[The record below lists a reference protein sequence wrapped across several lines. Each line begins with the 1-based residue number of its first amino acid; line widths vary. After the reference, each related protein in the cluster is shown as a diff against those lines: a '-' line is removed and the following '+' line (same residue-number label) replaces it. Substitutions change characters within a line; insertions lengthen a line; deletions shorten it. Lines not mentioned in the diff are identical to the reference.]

1 MSKRT
6 SLVVLALIIPLAF
19 MLSCSEDETTGPEGE
34 SFGMGDAIA
43 VVIDSILDD
52 EVPAGSQYRCIR
64 MSNSLPEG
72 SVIEE
77 GAPHQLPLA
86 GVEQT
91 STVAMEAIEESY
103 FFLLD
108 LAPATF
114 YTHPVKYILVDKN
127 SNITVAPAGWWPVIN
142 GETPEQFLVAEPDE
156 AFIIASNVNIKTNPS
171 LPPEYYYGPIAK
183 QYKEGFIV
191 VEGLMRTEALYSDA
205 YNTYTNGMNF
215 FEAYKGSEDILT
227 GIVESTADEVLD
239 KIDYQ
244 AGEGVDVITIYIIAH
259 GGTNSVSLGGYS
271 FTANSFAAKMGEYPG
286 VLFNFL
292 LGSCHSGSFIDNLSP
307 LSNVRVVLT
316 ACASDEGAKPD
327 WDEAAG
333 LTDFNTEDIGSE
345 WTSSLLGAADVI
357 RDDPTAWTQILTW
370 ASMEGVPPT
379 CMYLYQAGWAA
390 LGEDDELGTFDN
402 IDLSNRTGHT
412 TPGFYCSW

>member
-1 MSKRT
+1 MPKHI
-6 SLVVLALIIPLAF
+6 SLFVLTLIISITLV
-19 MLSCSEDETTGPEGE
+19 LSCSEDDTTGPGAE
-34 SFGMGDAIA
+34 SFGMDDAIA
-43 VVIDSILDD
+43 VVIDSVLDD
-52 EVPAGSQYRCIR
+52 EVPAGGEYRCIR
-64 MSNSLPEG
+64 MSSSLPAG
-72 SVIEE
+72 AIIEQYV
-77 GAPHQLPLA
+77 PQQLPAA
-86 GVEQT
+86 GVERSPAVQ
-91 STVAMEAIEESY
+91 MEVIETSY

-108 LAPATF
+108 LAPATL
-114 YTHPVKYILVDKN
+114 YTHPVKYILVDKDGDIMVVP
-127 SNITVAPAGWWPVIN
+127 SGWWPVIN
-142 GETPEQFLVAEPDE
+142 GETPEQFLVANPHEE
-156 AFIIASNVNIKTNPS
+156 FVIASNVEIKTNPS
-171 LPPEYYYGPIAK
+171 IPPEYYYGPIGK

-191 VEGLMRTEALYSDA
+191 VQGLMRTEALYSDA
-205 YNTYTNGMNF
+205 YNTYTNGWNF
-215 FEAYKGSEDILT
+215 FNAYKGSEDILT
-227 GIVESTADEVLD
+227 GIVESSADEVLD
-239 KIDYQ
+239 KIDDQ

-259 GGTNSVSLGGYS
+259 GGTDFVNLGGYS
-271 FTANSFAAKMGEYPG
+271 FTASSFAAKMNEHPG

-307 LSNVRVVLT
+307 LSNVRTVLT
-316 ACASDEGAKPD
+316 ACASNEGAKPD

-379 CMYLYQAGWAA
+379 CMYLFQAGWAA
-390 LGEDDELGTFDN
+390 LGYDDLGTFDN